1 MDRQKRV
8 YRALLVVYP
17 FEYRRDYGEPMAQL
31 FVDRL
36 RDEGGG
42 PRTVLVWAQMLV
54 DLLKSAFRERLETTM
69 RSFRTDFVA
78 APTSFTRSSGSLAL
92 VSAGMWIL
100 GLAFLGLASWLPG
113 TAGSSN
119 PDQLSADGQ
128 TAAFIL
134 GALSLFAAGV
144 LMIIAM
150 SGVHQRHGSLGLV
163 GMAGLGITGL
173 GAAALLLIAWAF
185 PVWMTLIG
193 LGTLLFALPV
203 GRRDIA
209 PRLWT
214 TIWGAGMAAGAAAWW
229 VLRLLEVGT
238 PDQFGD
244 YPVAV
249 AVGLP
254 IGVLIMALG
263 LTGVGMWLRSEE
275 PSGFEPHQR
284 TTTA

>member
-1 MDRQKRV
+1 MERQKRA

-31 FVDRL
+31 FADRL

-42 PRTVLVWAQMLV
+42 PRTVLVWVQMLV
-54 DLLKSAFRERLETTM
+54 DLLKTAVTERLEITM
-69 RSFRTDFVA
+69 RSFTTGFVA
-78 APTSFTRSSGSLAL
+78 APTSFTKSSGSLAL
-92 VSAGMWIL
+92 IGAGMWVL
-100 GLAFLGLASWLPG
+100 GLAFIGLASWLPG
-113 TAGSSN
+113 TAGSSD
-119 PDQLSADGQ
+119 PDQFIIDGQ
-128 TAAFIL
+128 TAAFML
-134 GALSLFAAGV
+134 GTLTLIAAGV
-144 LMIIAM
+144 LMVIAM
-150 SGVHQRHGSLGLV
+150 SGVNRRHGSLGLV

-173 GAAALLLIAWAF
+173 GVAALLVIAWAF

-193 LGTLLFALPV
+193 LGTLLFALQV

-214 TIWGAGMAAGAAAWW
+214 TIWGAGMAAGAGVWW
-229 VLRLLEVGT
+229 VLRLLRVGT

-263 LTGVGMWLRSEE
+263 LAGVGMWLRGEE
-275 PSGFEPHQR
+275 PSEFEPHQPR
-284 TTTA
+284 TAA